1 MPGNQLFVA
10 DRDLTLHRRPARMGV
25 SFQLQKLTELSEHH
39 LQVFAALGVS
49 AHPVLRNGDGRHL
62 TRAVA
67 GLQVYELRVE
77 QCALSYVYFNARD
90 RCQC

>member
-10 DRDLTLHRRPARMGV
+10 NRDLTLHRRPARMGV

-49 AHPVLRNGDGRHL
+49 AHPVLGAPGEADRLHPP
-62 TRAVA
+62 
-67 GLQVYELRVE
+67 
-77 QCALSYVYFNARD
+77 NA
-90 RCQC
+90 